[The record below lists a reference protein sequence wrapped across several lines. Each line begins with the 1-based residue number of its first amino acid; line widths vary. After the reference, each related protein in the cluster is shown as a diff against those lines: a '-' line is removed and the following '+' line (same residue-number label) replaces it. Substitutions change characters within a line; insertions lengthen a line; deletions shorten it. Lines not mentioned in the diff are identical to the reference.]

1 MENCLKYDTIHDFS
15 VWLRSSSNPADIKRI
30 GSHTGKYI
38 LINQKPL
45 TFTQLHG
52 HRGLLIHSK
61 NQNVMIIKIF
71 YIGGLRPFIRHT
83 KTD

>member
-1 MENCLKYDTIHDFS
+1 MNFQFGSELILFQQINWF
-15 VWLRSSSNPADIKRI
+15 
-30 GSHTGKYI
+30 GSHTGKYF

-45 TFTQLHG
+45 TFTQLQG
-52 HRGLLIHSK
+52 EKGLLIHSK